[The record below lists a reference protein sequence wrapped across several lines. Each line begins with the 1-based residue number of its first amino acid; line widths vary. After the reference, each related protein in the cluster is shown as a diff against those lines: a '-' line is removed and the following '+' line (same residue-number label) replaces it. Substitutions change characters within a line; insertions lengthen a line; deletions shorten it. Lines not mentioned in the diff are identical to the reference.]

1 MASAGAGVGLIPGN
15 VVSGGV
21 VEVYELRPH
30 LEDAARSLILAGLG
44 EHWGA
49 VDPALNRDLDD
60 FAATYDD
67 GTVLVACDGG
77 RVVGTGTIVPRDQR
91 SAEIVRM
98 SVALAYRRTGTGRR
112 LVDELVECARRWGMD
127 RVVLETSAHWTEVAE
142 FYLRCGF
149 TQTHFEQ
156 GEFGRD
162 AWFEMRLEGQ
172 VESGDETAP

>member
-1 MASAGAGVGLIPGN
+1 MH
-15 VVSGGV
+15 
-21 VEVYELRPH
+21 ELRPD

-44 EHWGA
+44 EHWGN

-60 FAATYDD
+60 LAVTDAD
-67 GTVLVACDGG
+67 GTVLVACDGA

-98 SVALAYRRTGTGRR
+98 SVAPAYRRTGLGRR
-112 LVDELVECARRWGMD
+112 LVDELLECARGWGMD
-127 RVVLETSAHWTEVAE
+127 RVVLETSAHWTEVVA

-149 TQTHFEQ
+149 TQTHFED

-162 AWFEMRLEGQ
+162 AWFERRLGDQ
-172 VESGDETAP
+172 VETGDETAL

>member
-44 EHWGA
+44 EHWGT

-60 FAATYDD
+60 FAATYAD
-67 GTVLVACDGG
+67 GTSWWPVTAGEWSA
-77 RVVGTGTIVPRDQR
+77 PAR
-91 SAEIVRM
+91 SCPEINGPAEIVRM

-127 RVVLETSAHWTEVAE
+127 RVVPETSAHWTEVAE